1 MRSQREFLNNIA
13 NRNKNPRKRIS
24 INDIVATTNQNRIK
38 SITLTPEE
46 NKKIY
51 TKDTGSNLVVK
62 DTNDVIAASY
72 VYFYKGVNRDFS
84 VGAITIAKGKIA
96 NIIDQFDETLND
108 TDKVDIEVLGR
119 VFDLKNWY
127 DIKNGN
133 YIPKERKNGKGV
145 ITGYRYGK
153 IVNGELQSRIFKD
166 NINKFVIETKSG
178 YKQRAHAICNKMVK
192 KFDLIL
198 SSLDMT
204 CQTVG
209 DIKLL
214 MEDIQHIGRVLQ
226 ELGIDIDKKF
236 SIEIV
241 MNLVKYINKETK
253 LMSSYLKN
261 NGTTV
266 VESNINDLI
275 KAVAKGD
282 EGVEEKN
289 NFKYTNTLN
298 TNVDLIEDGGRYW
311 EIINKAN
318 IEVIEEK
325 VLESFKNNCST
336 TLPEIDELIQESQST
351 KDKKEFTKICSQ
363 ILSVYRSYMW
373 KNKSAGMEEDKAIES
388 LDEIKAAE
396 EKARLHFKGLIC
408 KIGEDYG
415 FDSRTILACAITSEC
430 ISGNEIRR
438 ENEKMLARELFKH
451 EFNEFYSEIGGYIH
465 FEDGS
470 SVEVNEDIF
479 YGATD
484 VFGLYGNAYEDLV
497 KYTKEYKAKLE
508 EYEIKH
514 NAILNGTITDKKI
527 SDLEIPQLEYLIAE
541 FDENGF
547 AQINTRG
554 EVCNL
559 FANGIEGTVYLS
571 MKGGKVIGEKIYDP
585 EQLTANEK
593 ADGEVLII
601 DKCISRKGA
610 IDVKYYKE
618 NTLTDA
624 NRGKREELKAALT
637 SLSERLYNN
646 KNNLIIRNKVSING
660 KEFENV
666 ICLIKHITVEEK
678 NANGEKVEKTE
689 IRHVPVASFK
699 VLSKLGKVGTYAGT
713 YIPKNP
719 RGCKNITL
727 EDFSFSDSNAFLII
741 KKENK

>member
-1 MRSQREFLNNIA
+1 MRNTRDFL
-13 NRNKNPRKRIS
+13 RN
-24 INDIVATTNQNRIK
+24 VATGNARTKSTVEISNLAAITKQSRID
-38 SITLTPEE
+38 SVVLTPED

-51 TKDTGSNLVVK
+51 TKDTGSNLLVRK
-62 DTNDVIAASY
+62 ANDVIAASY

-96 NIIDQFDETLND
+96 NIIDQFDGTLND

-127 DIKNGN
+127 TIKNSM
-133 YIPKERKNGKGV
+133 YIPKERNNGKGV

-153 IVNGELQSRIFKD
+153 VVNGKLVSRIFKEA
-166 NINKFVIETKSG
+166 INKFDVETENG
-178 YKQRAHAICNKMVK
+178 YKQRVYAICNKMVK
-192 KFDLIL
+192 QFDLIL

-236 SIEIV
+236 LIEIV

-261 NGTTV
+261 NGTEV

-275 KAVAKGD
+275 KAVAKGE
-282 EGVEEKN
+282 EGLEDKA
-289 NFKYTNTLN
+289 NFEYTNTLN

-311 EIINKAN
+311 EVINRAN
-318 IEVIEEK
+318 MEVIEEK
-325 VLESFKNNCST
+325 VLESFKRDCST

-351 KDKKEFTKICSQ
+351 AEKKEFTKICSQ

-373 KNKSAGMEEDKAIES
+373 TNKSAGMEEDKAIES
-388 LDEIKAAE
+388 VDEIKAAE
-396 EKARLHFKGLIC
+396 DKVRLHFKGLIC
-408 KIGEDYG
+408 KIGKDYG

-451 EFNEFYSEIGGYIH
+451 EFNEFYSEIGGYIT
-465 FEDGS
+465 FKDGS
-470 SVEVNEDIF
+470 SIEVSDDIF
-479 YGATD
+479 YGETD
-484 VFGLYGNAYEDLV
+484 VFGLYGNAYKDLV
-497 KYTKEYKAKLE
+497 KYNKEYMAKLE

-514 NAILNGTITDKKI
+514 DAILNGTITDKKI

-559 FANGIEGTVYLS
+559 FASGIEGTVYLS

-601 DKCISRKGA
+601 DKCISKKGVL
-610 IDVKYYKE
+610 DVRYYKE

-646 KNNLIIRNKVSING
+646 KNNLIIRNKVSISG

-666 ICLIKHITVEEK
+666 ICLIKHITVEKESP
-678 NANGEKVEKTE
+678 NGEKIEETE

-713 YIPKNP
+713 YVPKNP

>member
-1 MRSQREFLNNIA
+1 MRNTRDFLRNIS
-13 NRNKNPRKRIS
+13 NGDTRSRNAIEISDIAARTKESRINS
-24 INDIVATTNQNRIK
+24 VV
-38 SITLTPEE
+38 LTPEN

-51 TKDTGSNLVVK
+51 TKDTGSNLLVK
-62 DTNDVIAASY
+62 NTSDVIAASY

-96 NIIDQFDETLND
+96 NIIDQFDGTLND

-127 DIKNGN
+127 EIKNSM
-133 YIPKERKNGKGV
+133 YIPKPRNNGKGV

-153 IVNGELQSRIFKD
+153 VVNGKLVSRIFKEA
-166 NINKFVIETKSG
+166 INKFSVETKNG
-178 YKQRAHAICNKMVK
+178 YKQRVYAICNKMVK
-192 KFDLIL
+192 QFDLVL

-236 SIEIV
+236 FIEIV

-261 NGTTV
+261 NGTDV

-275 KAVAKGD
+275 KAVAKGE
-282 EGVEEKN
+282 EGLEDKA

-311 EIINKAN
+311 EVINRAN
-318 IEVIEEK
+318 MEVIEEK
-325 VLESFKNNCST
+325 VLKSFKNDCST
-336 TLPEIDELIQESQST
+336 TLPEIDSLIQESQST
-351 KDKKEFTKICSQ
+351 AEKKEFTKICSQ

-373 KNKSAGMEEDKAIES
+373 TNKSAGMEEEKAMES
-388 LDEIKAAE
+388 VDEIKAAE
-396 EKARLHFKGLIC
+396 DKVRLHFKGLIC

-451 EFNEFYSEIGGYIH
+451 EFNEFYSEIGGYIT
-465 FEDGS
+465 FDDGS
-470 SVEVNEDIF
+470 SIEVNDDIF
-479 YGATD
+479 YGETD

-497 KYTKEYKAKLE
+497 KYTKEYKAKLS

-514 NAILNGTITDKKI
+514 NEIVNGIVTDKKI
-527 SDLEIPQLEYLIAE
+527 SDLEIPQLEYLIVE
-541 FDENGF
+541 FDSNGF
-547 AQINTRG
+547 AQLNTRG
-554 EVCNL
+554 EICNL
-559 FANGIEGTVYLS
+559 FANGLEGTVYLS
-571 MKGGKVIGEKIYDP
+571 MKGGRVVGEKVYDP

-601 DKCISRKGA
+601 DKCISNKGA
-610 IDVKYYKE
+610 LDVRYYKE
-618 NTLTDA
+618 NTLTDE

-637 SLSERLYNN
+637 ALDKKLYNN
-646 KNNLIIRNKVSING
+646 RNNLAIRNKVTIGG

-666 ICLIKHITVEEK
+666 ICIIKSKTVVEINE
-678 NANGEKVEKTE
+678 AGEKVKK
-689 IRHVPVASFK
+689 IKNSHVPVASFK
-699 VLSKLGKVGTYAGT
+699 ILSKLGNVGTYTGT
-713 YIPKNP
+713 YVPKNP
-719 RGCKNITL
+719 MGYRNITL
-727 EDFSFSDSNAFLII
+727 EDFNFSDSNAFLII
-741 KKENK
+741 KKEK